1 MQRAITIHHMRFRF
15 LLVAIFCLMLAKVS
29 YSQNLVAQNNTFV
42 MLTIGA
48 PESVGR
54 HTIAQY
60 FLLNEGDSIAV
71 KTDSLQCFLSSIYQQ
86 SKRVPACSLGFEQ
99 YLYFQLWGATDS
111 IYKASLEF
119 SWDFSDDIENY
130 KSSYEFK
137 LNDGTPIIAEYL
149 DLSAIYYVDEG
160 EHACSIEFKIPKEE
174 NVKEAWRIVAVVAC
188 KKSRQHPIHFVTN
201 PQAVL

>member
-86 SKRVPACSLGFEQ
+86 SKRVPAYSIGF
-99 YLYFQLWGATDS
+99 LDDVYFQLWGKT
-111 IYKASLEF
+111 
-119 SWDFSDDIENY
+119 
-130 KSSYEFK
+130 
-137 LNDGTPIIAEYL
+137 
-149 DLSAIYYVDEG
+149 
-160 EHACSIEFKIPKEE
+160 
-174 NVKEAWRIVAVVAC
+174 
-188 KKSRQHPIHFVTN
+188 
-201 PQAVL
+201 